1 MQCGSCTYLQPGSP
15 HAGCLEQTADGILGY
30 PRSLWLNRE
39 VTAVQKGERWEV
51 SYDVPEFGGC
61 QFQDCLFSRY
71 SEDEL
76 TKEKTDCFPCC
87 ILMPI
92 FCIVAPFNFAL
103 VQLPGLVFSAIG
115 MPIKAVVLGTSDKA
129 ASYSKLCQSC
139 LNHEKLLAEKAN
151 IEKKL
156 LQNEEAMRFEKDTL
170 SQLSRSKNNLIQL
183 QKDLKTVK
191 EANVLTP
198 LIKSIDKKD
207 RVFYGL
213 LNNVFPLQEELRAI
227 NIKIEACENLTK
239 QIANEYQNANQ

>member
-1 MQCGSCTYLQPGSP
+1 MQCVSCTYLQPGSP
-15 HAGCLEQTADGILGY
+15 HAGCLEQTADGILAY
-30 PRSLWLNRE
+30 PRSLWLNKE
-39 VTAVQKGERWEV
+39 VKAIQKGDRWEV

-61 QFQDCLFSRY
+61 QPQDSLFPRNPENRLIEESI
-71 SEDEL
+71 
-76 TKEKTDCFPCC
+76 DCFTCC

-92 FCIVAPFNFAL
+92 FTLAAPFNFVF
-103 VQLPGLVFSAIG
+103 VQIPGLALSAIG
-115 MPIKAVVLGTSDKA
+115 MPIKAIVLGTSDKA
-129 ASYSKLCQSC
+129 AAYSKLGQSC
-139 LNHEKLLAEKAN
+139 LTHEKLLAEKAN

-156 LQNEEAMRFEKDTL
+156 LQNEEAMRFEKDIL

-227 NIKIEACENLTK
+227 NMKIEACENLTK
-239 QIANEYQNANQ
+239 QIALEYQNADQ